1 MNIFILI
8 RLTQNNTTNST
19 MFTFSDKGD
28 KLRVVISVSP
38 EHILYPCC
46 LAIYYNSFITY
57 NSLCTIHNVH
67 SQSTVHNIHKLVKY
81 WYKWDVNMNYQ
92 HINETKT
99 LIHTLGIQ
107 YLVWLT
113 LMLKEVN
120 KNPNI
125 SWTVNQEGVTN
136 DWQSIFCKYNEWSIC
151 PIFSPALQ
159 DVLMYNLQHL
169 HLPYHVKNAINLQK
183 IKLCTSKTC
192 L

>member
-8 RLTQNNTTNST
+8 RLTQNNTTKST

-28 KLRVVISVSP
+28 KLRVVISVRP

-57 NSLCTIHNVH
+57 NSLCTVHNVH
-67 SQSTVHNIHKLVKY
+67 SQSTVHNIHKMVKY
-81 WYKWDVNMNYQ
+81 WYKWDVHMNYQ
-92 HINETKT
+92 HINKTKT

-136 DWQSIFCKYNEWSIC
+136 DWQSIFCKYNEWS
-151 PIFSPALQ
+151 
-159 DVLMYNLQHL
+159 
-169 HLPYHVKNAINLQK
+169 VKNALYSRQHCRMYS
-183 IKLCTSKTC
+183 CTIYNIYTC
-192 L
+192 PIMSTTPLTFKK